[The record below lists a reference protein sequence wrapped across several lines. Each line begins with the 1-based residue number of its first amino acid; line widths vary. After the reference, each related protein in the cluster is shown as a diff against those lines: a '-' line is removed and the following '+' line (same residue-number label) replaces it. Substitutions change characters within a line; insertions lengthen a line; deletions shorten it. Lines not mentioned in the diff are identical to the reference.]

1 MFYNHRM
8 PTKSDS
14 QLSVTWKQV
23 HAFRLARHRLLERAS
38 PKEIAS
44 IAYDMTGAQA
54 QLFSAAQLSL
64 AIRMQGLTL
73 EDINKALEKK
83 TLVKASCMRRT
94 LFLVPSKHLALF
106 MRGVARRSEKEINWA
121 MRQGVPARTMDAA
134 IDAVLRVMDEPLTRP
149 EIAERT
155 SRLLG
160 LKQREVHGGG
170 WGSQRKLAGVQVGH
184 LTYPVVYLLS
194 TAAARGVFC
203 YGPYRGGE
211 PTFVRADAWIPRWKD
226 IPKEEAERM
235 LLHKYLQTYGP
246 ATPADFA
253 MWTSTGL
260 TEARQL
266 WADEAKHLAT
276 VDVEGWKGTILRKDL
291 DALSNAA
298 LTSPHVRLL
307 PYFDTFVLGHKE
319 RVHLMESKH
328 FPKIYRPQG
337 WVSPVVLVDGRVA
350 GVWNYKQEKNRLVIS
365 VENFASF
372 PRPVLT
378 RLHEE
383 AQHVGSFLGNKNVDL
398 HFR

>member
-1 MFYNHRM
+1 M

-23 HAFRLARHRLLERAS
+23 HAFRLARHRLLERAA

-64 AIRMQGLTL
+64 GIRMQGLQL
-73 EDINKALEKK
+73 EDIQKALEKK

-106 MRGVARRSEKEINWA
+106 TRGVARRSEKEINWA
-121 MRQGVPARTMDAA
+121 LRQGVPARTLDAA
-134 IDAVLRVMDEPLTRP
+134 IDAVLRVMDEPLTRT
-149 EIAERT
+149 EIAERA
-155 SRLLG
+155 SRILG
-160 LKQREVHGGG
+160 LKIREVQGGG

-203 YGPYRGGE
+203 YGPYRRGE

-266 WADEAKHLAT
+266 WVDEAKYLAT

-291 DALSNAA
+291 DALAKSA
-298 LTSPHVRLL
+298 LPSTHVRLL
-307 PYFDTFVLGHKE
+307 PYFDTFILGHKE
-319 RVHLMESKH
+319 RAHLMDKQH

-365 VENFASF
+365 LEKFASF
-372 PRPVLT
+372 SRPVLT
-378 RLHEE
+378 RLREE

-398 HFR
+398 QFR

>member
-1 MFYNHRM
+1 M
-8 PTKSDS
+8 PSKPDP

-64 AIRMQGLTL
+64 GIRTQDLQL
-73 EDINKALEKK
+73 DDIQKALEKK

-121 MRQGVPARTMDAA
+121 LRQGVPARTLDAA
-134 IDAVLRVMDEPLTRP
+134 IDAVLHVMDEPLTRT
-149 EIAERT
+149 EIAERA
-155 SRLLG
+155 SRILG
-160 LKQREVHGGG
+160 LKTREVHGGG

-184 LTYPVVYLLS
+184 LTYPIVYLLS

-203 YGPYRGGE
+203 YGPYRGNE

-226 IPKEEAERM
+226 MPKEEAERM
-235 LLHKYLQTYGP
+235 LLHKYLGTYGP

-253 MWTSTGL
+253 MWSSMGL
-260 TEARQL
+260 TEARQM
-266 WADEAKHLAT
+266 WMDEGRYLAT
-276 VDVEGWKGTILRKDL
+276 VDVQGWKGTILRKDL
-291 DALSNAA
+291 DALTEAV
-298 LTSPHVRLL
+298 LPSPHVRLL
-307 PYFDTFVLGHKE
+307 PYFDTFILGHKE
-319 RVHLMESKH
+319 REHLMDKQH

-350 GVWNYKQEKNRLVIS
+350 GVWNYKQEKNRLMIS
-365 VENFASF
+365 VDNFASF

-398 HFR
+398 QFH